1 MDSHPFSGDIPMP
14 CAGRLFF
21 MSALVSGETLG
32 SLGFPGACGNL
43 SGLPLAQAT
52 SSVKKLEKKL
62 KKTEKKTKKVLKKA
76 ERKAGRVGKPVLV
89 GALKVGAVLVAAA
102 AAGALGGEIELSGG
116 EGEAEADS
124 PPHPN
129 CSMKI
134 EGTLPIGRNAPKRL
148 PQPPHP
154 TVHAR
159 HRTPLPK

>member
-1 MDSHPFSGDIPMP
+1 MP

-21 MSALVSGETLG
+21 MSALVSGVTLG
-32 SLGFPGACGNL
+32 SLGFPDACGNL

-62 KKTEKKTKKVLKKA
+62 KKTAKKTKKVLKRA
-76 ERKAGRVGKPVLV
+76 ERKAGRVGKPVFV

-116 EGEAEADS
+116 EEEAAADS
-124 PPHPN
+124 PPHPD
-129 CSMKI
+129 CSLKL
-134 EGTLPIGRNAPKRL
+134 ESTGPTSRNTPKRL
-148 PQPPHP
+148 PPTPPP
-154 TVHAR
+154 AVHAR

>member
-1 MDSHPFSGDIPMP
+1 MP
-14 CAGRLFF
+14 RAGRLLF
-21 MSALVSGETLG
+21 MFALVSGVTLG

-43 SGLPLAQAT
+43 PGVPLAQAT

-62 KKTEKKTKKVLKKA
+62 KKTTKMTKKVLKKA

-102 AAGALGGEIELSGG
+102 AAGALGGEIDLSVG

-124 PPHPN
+124 PPHSD
-129 CSMKI
+129 CSLKM
-134 EGTLPIGRNAPKRL
+134 ESTGPTSRNAAKRV
-148 PQPPHP
+148 PQPPPP

>member
-21 MSALVSGETLG
+21 MSALVSGVILG

-62 KKTEKKTKKVLKKA
+62 KKTAKKTKKVLKMA
-76 ERKAGRVGKPVLV
+76 EKKAGRVGKPVLI

-102 AAGALGGEIELSGG
+102 AAGALGGEIDLSSG

-129 CSMKI
+129 YSLKM
-134 EGTLPIGRNAPKRL
+134 ESTGPTSRNAAKRV
-148 PQPPHP
+148 PQTPPP